1 MADQVIAVLGA
12 TGAQGGGVVD
22 ALLKGGRYRVR
33 AAVRNPVTDAARLLA
48 KRGVE
53 LVKADILDIGSVGPV
68 FKGAYGVFLVTNF
81 WDRAQMRSE
90 TAIGTALVKAA
101 HAVGVY
107 HAIWSTLPDCEK
119 LSGGRF
125 KVPHFSGKARVDAA
139 VEAAGFPR
147 YTFGMALYAD
157 RLTGTAELRLWLDW
171 LERIEELK
179 SVEDDPAAD
188 LDLYKKENR
197 LATELLKHA
206 KDLFPTDECASL
218 VLYASACE
226 ISEAADVRTVSDI
239 SERMPRAQA
248 IAQLAKHSS
257 FDEYAETPKVS
268 AWSRFKAGL
277 FRAPKT

>member
-1 MADQVIAVLGA
+1 MPRFNLQLPDRVLRPEYEA
-12 TGAQGGGVVD
+12 S
-22 ALLKGGRYRVR
+22 VR
-33 AAVRNPVTDAARLLA
+33 AFADRGDWASLPSSAQMHGTILRELLRADVYDSHVVAEGLRLLA
-48 KRGVE
+48 
-53 LVKADILDIGSVGPV
+53 
-68 FKGAYGVFLVTNF
+68 
-81 WDRAQMRSE
+81 AQR
-90 TAIGTALVKAA
+90 
-101 HAVGVY
+101 
-107 HAIWSTLPDCEK
+107 
-119 LSGGRF
+119 
-125 KVPHFSGKARVDAA
+125 
-139 VEAAGFPR
+139 
-147 YTFGMALYAD
+147 MALYAD

-206 KDLFPTDECASL
+206 KDLFRTDECASL

-226 ISEAADVRTVSDI
+226 IGEAADVRTVSDI